1 MHQWSPNVFFFN
13 DQKNEK
19 NLKKPFGSYFMVFF
33 TDVGGKASIGHL
45 ILHLDSLKQKKIK
58 LTVF

>member
-1 MHQWSPNVFFFN
+1 
-13 DQKNEK
+13 
-19 NLKKPFGSYFMVFF
+19 LKKPFGSYFMVFF